1 MNKGHELRRPL
12 VLDLLVNEQIIVE
25 IKSKDTLHP
34 IDEAQILT
42 YMKLAEIPKGLLIN
56 FNVTNITKEGL
67 RPLLMNIL
75 ETSRIELEEENHKV
89 H

>member
-25 IKSKDTLHP
+25 IKAKDMLHP

-42 YMKLAEIPKGLLIN
+42 YMKLAEKPKGLLIN
-56 FNVTNITKEGL
+56 FNVINITKEGL
-67 RPLLMNIL
+67 RPFVNEYFRNLQD
-75 ETSRIELEEENHKV
+75 
-89 H
+89 